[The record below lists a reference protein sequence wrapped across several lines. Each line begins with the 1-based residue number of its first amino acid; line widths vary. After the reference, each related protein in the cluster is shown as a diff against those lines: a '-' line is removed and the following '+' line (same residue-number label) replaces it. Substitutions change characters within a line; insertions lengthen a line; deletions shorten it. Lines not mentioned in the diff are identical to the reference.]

1 MSART
6 ARTMTV
12 QQAAEILGISRNH
25 AFRCVASGEIPS
37 FRIGRRLLIPASF
50 LESLLDSGS
59 DPSLHNEKPGGHRRR
74 VSA

>member
-12 QQAAEILGISRNH
+12 QQVAEILGISRNH
-25 AFRCVASGEIPS
+25 AFRSVQSGEIPS

-50 LESLLDSGS
+50 LESLLDSSSELSRARETPNSG
-59 DPSLHNEKPGGHRRR
+59 RRR
-74 VSA
+74 ASA